1 MRNIFYTL
9 SCILILC
16 LSIGLDAQPTFF
28 KVRVENVGQAFPFAQ
43 SGVFNT
49 PVDSTGP
56 GPLFPGAAYEFSF
69 DAAPGHYLSFATMF
83 VQSNDLFYAPDE
95 IGIALYDSMGNPI
108 TGDLTNQLDLWDPGT
123 ELNEAPGE
131 GANQAPRQ
139 TGPDMGDADTDSTVR
154 LVDDEFSYPEDSA
167 VIRFTLTHNG
177 GTSFT
182 ARIENVSTMMTLPI
196 SNGDSVAVPL
206 APGVFVVHTD
216 PAPLFT
222 IGEVD
227 RGEGLEGIAEDGD
240 ASLSAITAASK
251 TGVTAILAPGVYA
264 LHGADDPLFT
274 VGMVDRGEGL
284 EAIAEDGSP
293 AMLAGVLR
301 DNSTLTAGAFAVPVG
316 AAGPGPLLPGGAYE
330 FIVASGPTGKLSF
343 ATMFVQSNDLFYGPD
358 GMGIA
363 LFDSSG
369 TPLSGDITDQI
380 DLWDGGTELN
390 EIPGIGL
397 NQAPRQS
404 GPDTGDADTDS
415 TVRLVDDGFT
425 YPEDSNVIR
434 VTLTPLESEEFTVRI
449 QNVSTTETLVID
461 DSTTAPV
468 PLAPGSWVL
477 HSEPN
482 PLFTEGEPDRGLGIE
497 EIAEDGNASIFADAF
512 SMKMGTPNGIF
523 TTPVDSAGP
532 GPLFPGAVYEF
543 SFTAA
548 PGVYLS
554 LATMFVQSNDL
565 FYAPDGNGIALFDTS
580 GVSIAGDVTDQFLLW
595 DSGTEENEQ
604 PGVGENQAP
613 RQSGPNIGPADS
625 DSTVRLVSDAFTY
638 PPASSVIRITINE
651 EITTSVEDLLDPQNS
666 SVLGFQNYPNPFSN
680 ETVFRVD
687 LKEREEL
694 NLTIF
699 DLQGRKIAEILPT
712 SVLPAG
718 THEFTWEGSNTNGQ
732 KVSAGV
738 YFARL
743 NGFDQ
748 GVSTL
753 RLLLQN

>member
-1 MRNIFYTL
+1 MRNIFYSF

-16 LSIGLDAQPTFF
+16 FFTSLDAQPTFF

-49 PVDSTGP
+49 PVDSTAP

-95 IGIALYDSMGNPI
+95 MGIALYDSMGNPI
-108 TGDLTNQLDLWDPGT
+108 TGDLTDQLDLWDPGT

-131 GANQAPRQ
+131 GVNQAPRQ
-139 TGPDMGDADTDSTVR
+139 SGPDTGDADPDSTVR
-154 LVDDEFSYPEDSA
+154 LVTDGFAYPEDSA
-167 VIRFTLTHNG
+167 VIQFTLTHNG

-182 ARIENVSTMMTLPI
+182 ARIENVSTMMTLEI
-196 SNGDSVAVPL
+196 SNGETVPVPL

-222 IGEVD
+222 IGEAD

-240 ASLSAITAASK
+240 ASLAASTVSAQ

-274 VGMVDRGEGL
+274 VGMADRGEGL
-284 EAIAEDGSP
+284 EAIAEDGM
-293 AMLAGVLR
+293 AGMLASALR
-301 DNSTLTAGAFAVPVG
+301 DNPTLTAGAFAIPVG
-316 AAGPGPLLPGGAYE
+316 SEGPGPLLPGGAYE

-358 GMGIA
+358 GTGIA
-363 LFDSSG
+363 LFDEAG
-369 TPLSGDITDQI
+369 MPIEGDITEQI
-380 DLWDGGTELN
+380 DLWDAGTELN
-390 EIPGIGL
+390 EIPGIGI

-404 GPDTGDADTDS
+404 GPDSGDADTDM
-415 TVRLVDDGFT
+415 TVRLVNDAFA
-425 YPEDSNVIR
+425 YPEDTSVIR
-434 VTLTPLESEEFTVRI
+434 VTLTPLESQEFTVRI

-477 HSEPN
+477 HSGAN
-482 PLFTEGEPDRGLGIE
+482 PLFTVGEVDRGLGLE
-497 EIAEDGNASIFADAF
+497 EIAEDGNASVFADAF

-543 SFTAA
+543 SFVAA

-565 FYAPDGNGIALFDTS
+565 FYAPDGNGIVLFDENGESIS
-580 GVSIAGDVTDQFLLW
+580 GDITDQFVLW

-613 RQSGPNIGPADS
+613 RQSGPNTGPADS
-625 DSTVRLVSDAFTY
+625 DSTVRLVTDGFTY

-651 EITTSVEDLLDPQNS
+651 EITTSIEDLLDPQNS
-666 SVLGFQNYPNPFSN
+666 SVLGFQNYPNPFAN
-680 ETVFRVD
+680 ETVFRVELQD
-687 LKEREEL
+687 REEL
-694 NLTIF
+694 SLAIF
-699 DLQGRKIAEILPT
+699 DLQGRKIREIIPM
-712 SVLPAG
+712 SVLNAG
-718 THEFTWEGSNTNGQ
+718 THEFNWDGTNTKGNRLASGI
-732 KVSAGV
+732 

-753 RLLLQN
+753 RVVIQN